1 MIVLNVNGQTHQI
14 EAEPETPL
22 LWIIRENLGLSGT
35 KYSCGLGLCGACT
48 IHIDGVAA
56 RACQT
61 PLRTILG
68 TEITTIEGL
77 TSPIGQALKKAW
89 VQWDVP
95 QCGFCQPG
103 QIMAASALLAA
114 NPDPGDSEIIQTM
127 SGNICRCGTYNRIFN
142 AIKTAISTT

>member
-1 MIVLNVNGQTHQI
+1 MIVLNVNGKPHQI

-35 KYSCGLGLCGACT
+35 KYGCGLGLCGACT
-48 IHIDGVAA
+48 VHINGIAA

-68 TEITTIEGL
+68 AEITTIEGL

-89 VQWDVP
+89 VQGDVP

-114 NPDPGDSEIIQTM
+114 NPDPGDAEIIQTM